1 MQRGIPLFS
10 VLGIRIRLDYT
21 WFIVFVLFAWSLA
34 YGYFPENN
42 PGFTPGAYLAMGVL
56 SSLLLFVCVLIHE
69 LSHSYVSNT
78 LGLEV
83 KGITL
88 FIFGGVAEISKEP
101 EEAVTELKVAIAGP
115 VASLLLALLFKVL
128 QLALEAAVA
137 SPLETVIGGA
147 VIGGAVQNGPALSGP
162 SLLSAASAV
171 LGFLYY
177 INIVLAVFNM
187 IPGFPLDGGRI
198 LRALWWWWTGNM
210 LGATRVA
217 SSVGKGFALF
227 LIVLGFLQIISG
239 LLVQGIWAVLI
250 GMFLRQAAEGG
261 FRQVMIKTTL
271 EGVRVGDIMTTE
283 VVTIPGETTIREA
296 VEEYIFRFHHAG
308 FPVIGPGPGGPG
320 SETGGVIGIFTLT
333 NARNTDKAR
342 WGEVTVAEV
351 MDMITPRGIL
361 SPEDTALEAIVRMGA
376 LDAGRLPVVSDGVM
390 VGIISRRDIMKVME
404 FKKTLAK

>member
-21 WFIVFVLFAWSLA
+21 WFIVFILFAWSLG

-42 PGFTPGAYLAMGVL
+42 PGFTPGAYLAMGIV

-69 LSHSYVSNT
+69 LSHSYVSNA

-101 EEAVTELKVAIAGP
+101 EEASTEFKIAIAGP
-115 VASLLLALLFKVL
+115 VASLLLAGVFKLL
-128 QLALEAAVA
+128 QLALDTAVA
-137 SPLETVIGGA
+137 SPESFMQGGA
-147 VIGGAVQNGPALSGP
+147 VIGGAVQNGPSLAGS
-162 SLLSAASAV
+162 SLLSASSAV

-198 LRALWWWWTGNM
+198 LRALWWGWTGNM
-210 LGATRVA
+210 LGATRIA

-296 VEEYIFRFHHAG
+296 VEEYVFRFHHAG
-308 FPVIGPGPGGPG
+308 FPVIGTGGTGGGPG
-320 SETGGVIGIFTLT
+320 AGGVIGIFTLT

-342 WGEVTVAEV
+342 WEEVTVAEV

-376 LDAGRLPVVSDGVM
+376 LDAGRLPVIRDGVM
-390 VGIISRRDIMKVME
+390 VGIVSRRDIMKVME